1 MELSRPTVSGKESN
15 PMIEEQVMLLPQPDS
30 PTTPKFCLLPMER
43 STPSTSL
50 TGGFRFP
57 LGSSMERLRTSSK

>member
-1 MELSRPTVSGKESN
+1 MELPPPTERGKESN

-30 PTTPKFCLLPMER
+30 PTTPKFCRLRMVR

-50 TGGFRFP
+50 TLGFRLP
-57 LGSSMERLRTSSK
+57 L